1 MEQSSHTVHTEQN
14 PAEME
19 GGWDVG
25 LEAPQP
31 WSVPPWELSP
41 GTAGAVSSP
50 MSLLMV
56 KQNSLKHEKGGPK
69 TTETAFKSLLLA
81 WEQH

>member
-1 MEQSSHTVHTEQN
+1 MWGWRLLSLGLFLPGSS
-14 PAEME
+14 
-19 GGWDVG
+19 
-25 LEAPQP
+25 APGP
-31 WSVPPWELSP
+31 
-41 GTAGAVSSP
+41 AGAISSP

-56 KQNSLKHEKGGPK
+56 KQNSLKHEKGGPN